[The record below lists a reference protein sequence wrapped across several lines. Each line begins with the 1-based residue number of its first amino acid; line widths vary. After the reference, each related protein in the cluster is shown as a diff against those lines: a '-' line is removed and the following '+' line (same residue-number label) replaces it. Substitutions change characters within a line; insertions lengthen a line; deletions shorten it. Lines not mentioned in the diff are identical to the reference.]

1 MEESTALTPEV
12 LSADSATKR
21 VSPNWPTAS
30 GLDRAIH
37 CAGSM
42 ALPQVYSAPG
52 KAAVR
57 GTVLHKFI
65 ETARA
70 KSRQEALAEI
80 EDDDL
85 RNQAAAIDLDSLPVG
100 AESEVALAYN
110 PSTGE
115 ARRLAL
121 KGQRAYEQEDGWL
134 YGTADLVGIAEDYI
148 VVCDVKTGIPAVS
161 AYESWQLRFLAT
173 AAAVLAEKR
182 MAKVAM
188 LYLNENGNWRSDWA
202 EFTTKDLGRFAAQLR
217 EMQQRGLEAAEIVAA
232 GGVPALATGPWCRY
246 CKSMTMCPAQY
257 GLIRALVPTLSDL
270 STRIAAM
277 TPQEKGIA
285 YLKYEQAKKLV
296 EMVGE
301 SFGNVMD
308 TEPIPLGN
316 GMVMKKVWSSRSSVS
331 KDAARYIA
339 TKYNVDTLLGCATV
353 DIKTLSAQIK
363 ADLESAGLI
372 ESKRYQK
379 PMKVKEKK

>member
-21 VSPNWPTAS
+21 AGPNWPTAS

-65 ETARA
+65 ETART
-70 KSRQEALAEI
+70 KSRREALAEI

-100 AESEVALAYN
+100 AESEVALGYN
-110 PSTGE
+110 PATGE
-115 ARRLAL
+115 AKRLAL
-121 KGQRAYEQEDGWL
+121 REQRAYEQEDGWL
-134 YGTADLVGIAEDYI
+134 YGTADLVGIAEDYV

-202 EFTTKDLGRFAAQLR
+202 EFTTKDIGRFAAQLR

-232 GGVPALATGPWCRY
+232 GGVPALATGPWCRW
-246 CKSMTMCPAQY
+246 CKSMTMCPAQA
-257 GLIRALVPTLSDL
+257 GLVRALVPTLADVNSRL
-270 STRIAAM
+270 VSM
-277 TPQEKGIA
+277 TPEERGQA
-285 YLKYEQAKKLV
+285 YLKFKQAEDLVKTIKAAFDNLV
-296 EMVGE
+296 EA
-301 SFGNVMD
+301 
-308 TEPIPLGN
+308 EPIPLGN
-316 GMVMKKVWSSRSSVS
+316 GMVLKKTLSSRSSAG
-331 KDAARYIA
+331 KEAARFILEKYGPA
-339 TKYNVDTLLGCATV
+339 TLAGCVDV
-353 DIKTLSAQIK
+353 DLKILSAQIK

-372 ESKRYQK
+372 ETKKFAVMRQT
-379 PMKVKEKK
+379 KERK

>member
-1 MEESTALTPEV
+1 MDESTALTPEV

-30 GLDRAIH
+30 GLDRAIN

-65 ETARA
+65 ETART

-110 PSTGE
+110 PSAGE

-134 YGTADLVGIAEDYI
+134 YGTADLVGIAEDY
-148 VVCDVKTGIPAVS
+148 VVVVDIKTGIPVVS

-182 MAKVAM
+182 KAKVAM

-202 EFTTKDLGRFAAQLR
+202 EFTAKELGRFASQLS
-217 EMQQRGLEAAEIVAA
+217 EMQQRGLEAAEVVAA
-232 GGVPALATGPWCRY
+232 GGVPPLATGPWCRW
-246 CKSMTMCPAQY
+246 CKSMTMCPAQA
-257 GLIRALVPTLSDL
+257 GLVRALVPTLADVNDKLVS
-270 STRIAAM
+270 M
-277 TPQEKGIA
+277 TPAERGQA
-285 YLKYEQAKKLV
+285 YLKLRQAEDLV
-296 EMVGE
+296 KAIKAAFDNLAEV
-301 SFGNVMD
+301 
-308 TEPIPLGN
+308 EPIPLGN
-316 GMVMKKVWSSRSSVS
+316 GMVLRKTMSSRSSAS
-331 KDAARYIA
+331 KDAARFIMEKYGPA
-339 TKYNVDTLLGCATV
+339 TLAGCVDV
-353 DIKTLSAQIK
+353 DLKVLSAQIK
-363 ADLESAGLI
+363 ADLENANLV
-372 ESKRYQK
+372 ETKRFPVMRQ
-379 PMKVKEKK
+379 VKEKK